1 MNLFN
6 ESGILLSMRLKLFS
20 VALLSMM
27 ALPLMA
33 ADGDTKIRV
42 RSGPRGAGLF
52 VDGKY
57 IGPAGRFS
65 VPESYIITPG
75 SHDIALK
82 DPRYEDFTTKV
93 DAKAGKTTKLSA
105 KLKKKEEPKGPF
117 GRLRLKGGEAESFW
131 SVAAGDIGA
140 IYLNGGFMGH
150 VDELNDVKGGLLV
163 PAGTYELKVQS
174 QVYGEF
180 TKMVTIEPGK
190 VNRVVYGGTKEK

>member
-1 MNLFN
+1 
-6 ESGILLSMRLKLFS
+6 MRLKLLS
-20 VALLSMM
+20 VALLSVMT
-27 ALPLMA
+27 LPLVA
-33 ADGDTKIRV
+33 ASGDTKIRV

-65 VPESYIITPG
+65 VPETYTIEPG
-75 SHDIALK
+75 SHDISLK
-82 DPRYEDFTTKV
+82 DPRYEDFNSKV
-93 DAKAGKTTKLSA
+93 DAQAGKTTKLSA
-105 KLKKKEEPKGPF
+105 KLKKKEPPKGPF

-140 IYLNGGFMGH
+140 IYLNGAFMGH

-174 QVYGEF
+174 QIYGEF
-180 TKMVTIEPGK
+180 TKMVTIEAGK
-190 VNRVVYGGTKEK
+190 VNRVVYGTKTEK